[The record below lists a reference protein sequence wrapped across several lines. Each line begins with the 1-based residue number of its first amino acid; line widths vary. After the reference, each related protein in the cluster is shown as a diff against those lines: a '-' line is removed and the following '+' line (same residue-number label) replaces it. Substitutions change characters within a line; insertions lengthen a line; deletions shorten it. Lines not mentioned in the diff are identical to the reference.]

1 MSESGKG
8 CRQMT
13 EDVFG
18 NLADWGHV
26 LDQLKKLREE
36 KLLDEHQ
43 YGLARMLRYRTNPH
57 LMEQVLIC
65 ALDIRQASD
74 ALIAD
79 VLGVVASTDVGLPF
93 RTQAAR
99 VLGHLMTHRPPQTS
113 ANSPDIKQVVETM
126 EGLAKVP
133 GPPVLIAALEG
144 ALGEV
149 RSTA

>member
-1 MSESGKG
+1 
-8 CRQMT
+8 MT
-13 EDVFG
+13 TDAFG
-18 NLADWGHV
+18 DLSDWGYA

-43 YGLARMLRYRTNPH
+43 SGLARMLRYRTNPR

-79 VLGVVASTDVGLPF
+79 VLDVVVSTEVNLPF

-99 VLGHLMTHRPPQTS
+99 ALGHLLTHRPPQTS
-113 ANSPDIKQVVETM
+113 ATSPDIKQVVETM
-126 EGLAKVP
+126 EGLAAVP

-144 ALGEV
+144 ALGKV
-149 RSTA
+149 RAIAK

>member
-1 MSESGKG
+1 
-8 CRQMT
+8 MT
-13 EDVFG
+13 TDIFG
-18 NLADWGHV
+18 NLAEWGHV

-43 YGLARMLRYRTNPH
+43 SGLARMLRYRTNPR

-65 ALDIRQASD
+65 ALDISQASD

-79 VLGVVASTDVGLPF
+79 VLDVVVSTEVVLPF

-99 VLGHLMTHRPPQTS
+99 ALGHLLTHRPPQTS
-113 ANSPDIKQVVETM
+113 VASLDIKQVVETM
-126 EGLAKVP
+126 ESLATVP

-149 RSTA
+149 RSTAK